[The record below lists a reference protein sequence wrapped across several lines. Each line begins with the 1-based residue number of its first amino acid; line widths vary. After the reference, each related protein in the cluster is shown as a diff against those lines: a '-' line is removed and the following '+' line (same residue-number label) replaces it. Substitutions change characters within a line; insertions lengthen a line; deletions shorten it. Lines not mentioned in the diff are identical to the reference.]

1 MILEALTLNDKNIMD
16 LFNNSLYLIS
26 YLTFTTSHLNNS
38 LISSHN
44 MANNWT
50 SLTHAAGSVFSSF
63 LYLFLYKKKQIYI
76 RSS

>member
-1 MILEALTLNDKNIMD
+1 MILEALTLNDKNIMNI
-16 LFNNSLYLIS
+16 FNNSLYLIS

-50 SLTHAAGSVFSSF
+50 SLTHAAVQYFHHF
-63 LYLFLYKKKQIYI
+63 YIYF
-76 RSS
+76 